1 MLYNVTVIVRRDR
14 STGGAYSSE
23 APDPTSGI
31 SRALCLSCTHFC
43 IVFFYYKDIDYGS
56 LSLPIHIQEH
66 PQMFTMR
73 SHLYSRRA
81 G

>member
-14 STGGAYSSE
+14 STGGA
-23 APDPTSGI
+23 GI

-43 IVFFYYKDIDYGS
+43 IVFYYKDIDYGS

-81 G
+81 V